1 MDNAKKKIEEI
12 AYEIESEGKG
22 KKKYKG
28 YKKGFTRKYTG
39 YKK

>member
-1 MDNAKKKIEEI
+1 MSIDKKKIEEL
-12 AYEIESEGKG
+12 AYEIEFGSK

-28 YKKGFTRKYTG
+28 YKKGFSRSR

>member
-1 MDNAKKKIEEI
+1 MAEDVKKKIEDI
-12 AYEIESEGKG
+12 AYEVGYSTG

>member
-1 MDNAKKKIEEI
+1 MPEDTRKKIEDI
-12 AYEIESEGKG
+12 AYEVEYSGK

>member
-1 MDNAKKKIEEI
+1 MSGDMKKKIEEL
-12 AYEIESEGKG
+12 AYEIELEGKG

-28 YKKGFTRKYTG
+28 YKKGFSRSR